1 MIVGI
6 THSFTGVLLY
16 GTPPPSLQRFV
27 VVATKAGS
35 PACVSDNGGKKGKY
49 MLLKRLSPEK
59 HRTVSHG
66 TRLILATSPDGAL
79 LTSLAQPFATVQCDS
94 FSCPVSGGHVK
105 YDGLC
110 FVARLRCLFRGHHR
124 CPRAPAPNFYG
135 ANIAHTVQSSWCKA
149 SKKEEDE
156 RHPPYKPAL
165 PNRRHICPP

>member
-1 MIVGI
+1 MV
-6 THSFTGVLLY
+6 
-16 GTPPPSLQRFV
+16 PPPSLQRFV

-59 HRTVSHG
+59 HRTVSHR

-105 YDGLC
+105 YHGLC
-110 FVARLRCLFRGHHR
+110 FVARLRCCDMICRVCWVEPLIDVSTPLWDHTSSSFFWQRHQQIQYCGAGRGSA
-124 CPRAPAPNFYG
+124 CG
-135 ANIAHTVQSSWCKA
+135 
-149 SKKEEDE
+149 
-156 RHPPYKPAL
+156 
-165 PNRRHICPP
+165 